1 MRILFIHNAYQQF
14 GGEDVVVGAEIG
26 LMRAHG
32 HHTELYKRHNDE
44 LHHLSPAKAAV
55 SAIWSRRTANELNA
69 ACKVFNPDV
78 IHVHNTF
85 PLISPSVYWV
95 ASRRKIPVV
104 QTLHNF
110 RLLCPQG
117 AFFRNGVPC
126 EDCLGRGPWRA
137 VVHKCYRGS
146 APQSAVLAGLLS
158 VHRTAGTYQN
168 KVTRYIALSA
178 FSRARFIAG
187 GLPAKKITIKPNFVE
202 SDMRPSSGNRHGGL
216 FVGRL
221 SREKGI
227 DALLEAV
234 RIGGFTNIDII
245 GAGPSAAAVA
255 EWSADRY
262 LGFLPATEITGRM
275 RSAAYLLLPSIAHE
289 QMPMT
294 MLEAFACGLPVI
306 ASRVGALADLV
317 EDGKTGLL
325 VNPGDAA
332 DLAAK
337 IAWAEAHPHLM
348 QAMGRAARADYEA
361 KYTAPINYK
370 ILVDIYGDAI
380 AAVRR

>member
-1 MRILFIHNAYQQF
+1 MRILFIHNAYQHF

-26 LMRAHG
+26 LVRSHG
-32 HHTELYKRHNDE
+32 HPAELYKRHNDE
-44 LHHLSPAKAAV
+44 LHHLSPAQAAV
-55 SAIWSRRTANELNA
+55 SAIWSRRTANEVSA
-69 ACKVFNPDV
+69 VCKAFNPDL

-85 PLISPSVYWV
+85 PLISPSVYSV
-95 ASRRKIPVV
+95 ASRSNIPVV

-110 RLLCPQG
+110 RFLCPQG
-117 AFFRNGVPC
+117 TFFRNGVPC
-126 EDCLGRGPWRA
+126 EDCLGRVPWRA

-158 VHRTAGTYQN
+158 AHRTAGTYQN

-187 GLPAKKITIKPNFVE
+187 GLPAQKITIKPNFVE
-202 SDMRPSSGNRHGGL
+202 SDMRPSWSNRQGGL

-221 SREKGI
+221 SPEKGI
-227 DALLEAV
+227 ALLLEAV
-234 RIGGFTNIDII
+234 RIGGFTKIDII

-255 EWSADRY
+255 ERFGEHY
-262 LGFLPATEITGRM
+262 LGFLPATEITQRM
-275 RSAAYLLLPSIAHE
+275 RSAAYLLLPSMAHE

-294 MLEAFACGLPVI
+294 MLEAFSCGLPVI

-337 IAWAEAHPHLM
+337 IAWAEAHPNQM

-370 ILVDIYGDAI
+370 MLVDIYEDAI
-380 AAVRR
+380 AAVRG

>member
-14 GGEDVVVGAEIG
+14 GGEDVVVGAELG
-26 LMRAHG
+26 LLRSHG
-32 HHTELYKRHNDE
+32 HHAELYKRHNDE
-44 LHHLSPAKAAV
+44 LHHLSPTQAAV
-55 SAIWSRRTANELNA
+55 SAIWSRRAANEVKA
-69 ACKVFNPDV
+69 ACKVLNPDV

-95 ASRRKIPVV
+95 ASRSNIPVV

-117 AFFRNGVPC
+117 TFFRNGAPC
-126 EDCLGRGPWRA
+126 EDCLGRSPWRA

-146 APQSAVLAGLLS
+146 ATQSAVLAGLLRA
-158 VHRTAGTYQN
+158 HGAAGTYQN

-187 GLPAKKITIKPNFVE
+187 GLPAKKIMVKPNFVE
-202 SDMRPSSGNRHGGL
+202 SDMRPDWNRRQGGL

-221 SREKGI
+221 TPEKGI
-227 DALLEAV
+227 DALLEAA
-234 RIGGFTNIDII
+234 RIGGFANIDVI

-255 EWSADRY
+255 ERFGERY
-262 LGFLPATEITGRM
+262 LGFLPSTEISQRM

-306 ASRVGALADLV
+306 ASRVGALAELI
-317 EDGKTGLL
+317 EDGKTGVL
-325 VNPGDAA
+325 VHPGDAA

-337 IAWAEAHPHLM
+337 LAWAEAHPHEM
-348 QAMGRAARADYEA
+348 EAMGRAARAAYEA

-370 ILVDIYGDAI
+370 LLLDIYEDAI
-380 AAVRR
+380 AAVHG

>member
-1 MRILFIHNAYQQF
+1 MRILFIHNAYQHF

-26 LMRAHG
+26 LVRSHG
-32 HHTELYKRHNDE
+32 HPAELYKRHNDE
-44 LHHLSPAKAAV
+44 LHHLSPAHAAV
-55 SAIWSRRTANELNA
+55 SAIWSRRTANEVSA
-69 ACKVFNPDV
+69 ACKAFNPD
-78 IHVHNTF
+78 
-85 PLISPSVYWV
+85 LI
-95 ASRRKIPVV
+95 
-104 QTLHNF
+104 
-110 RLLCPQG
+110 QG
-117 AFFRNGVPC
+117 TFFRNGVPC
-126 EDCLGRGPWRA
+126 EDCLGRVPWRA

-158 VHRTAGTYQN
+158 AHRTAGTYQN

-187 GLPAKKITIKPNFVE
+187 GLPAQKITIKPNFVE
-202 SDMRPSSGNRHGGL
+202 SDMRPSWSSRQGGL

-221 SREKGI
+221 SPEKGI
-227 DALLEAV
+227 ALLLEAV

-255 EWSADRY
+255 ERFGEHY
-262 LGFLPATEITGRM
+262 LGFLPATEITQRM
-275 RSAAYLLLPSIAHE
+275 RSAAYLLLPSMAHE

-294 MLEAFACGLPVI
+294 MLEAFSCGLPVI

-337 IAWAEAHPHLM
+337 IAWAEAHPNQM

-370 ILVDIYGDAI
+370 MLVDIYEDAI
-380 AAVRR
+380 AAVRG